1 MTRPVR
7 SRWGGG
13 GPFAYER
20 SEDLLEYHLA
30 RTSRGARAIYVSITL
45 ILVAVIGGLP
55 LISVDIYVR
64 APGII
69 RPVSEKHE
77 VSVGVDGFVE
87 SVHLVEASEV
97 EAREVLVTI
106 RARPT
111 QARIETLDEDLAR
124 VEAATADLRSMMS
137 AADGWKRVAD
147 GLVTVEYRHAARE
160 LSARLVEVDL
170 RVANELRELELLEL
184 QLEKEIVARVAVA
197 SQRYEFE
204 HAQAQRSLLLEA
216 TLGRWAEDLAHREE
230 EARAL
235 GAQREQLTETMAL
248 HVVRSP
254 TGGSVEEVLALSPGS
269 FIRAGTR
276 VAVISPNAE
285 LVGEVFLP
293 SRDVGLVRRGGPVVL
308 RIDAFNPHEWGVLTG
323 EVTSISGDILETSS
337 GPIFRVR
344 TSLNRTFLELGSGHR
359 GNLRKG
365 MTFEA
370 RFLVAR
376 RTLWQLLRDKV
387 EDWVLDPRGAD
398 TAS

>member
-1 MTRPVR
+1 MTPPAR
-7 SRWGGG
+7 SRRGGG

-30 RTSRGARAIYVSITL
+30 RTSRGARAIYVSISL
-45 ILVAVIGGLP
+45 ILVAVIVGLP

-64 APGII
+64 ARGII
-69 RPVSEKHE
+69 RPTSEKHE

-97 EAREVLVTI
+97 EEREVLVTI

-111 QARIETLDEDLAR
+111 EARIRTLDVDLGRA
-124 VEAATADLRSMMS
+124 EAAVADLRSLMS
-137 AADGWKRVAD
+137 AADEWEDGAD
-147 GLVTVEYRHAARE
+147 GLVTLEYRQAARE
-160 LSARLVEVDL
+160 LSARLAEVDL
-170 RVANELRELELLEL
+170 RVANELRELELLEI
-184 QLEKEIVARVAVA
+184 QLEKEIVTRVAVVN
-197 SQRYEFE
+197 QRFEFE
-204 HAQAQRSLLLEA
+204 HAQAQRSLMLEGA
-216 TLGRWAEDLAHREE
+216 LRQWAEDLARLEE

-235 GAQREQLTETMAL
+235 GARREQLTEARAL

-254 TGGSVEEVLALSPGS
+254 TRGSLEEVRALSPGS

-276 VAVISPNAE
+276 VAVISPNAD
-285 LVGEVFLP
+285 LVGEVLLA
-293 SRDVGLVRRGGPVVL
+293 SRDVGLVRAGGRVVL

-337 GPIFRVR
+337 GPVFRVR
-344 TSLNRTFLELGSGHR
+344 ASLNRTFLELASGHK
-359 GNLRKG
+359 GNVRKG

-376 RTLWQLLRDKV
+376 RTLLQLLRDKV
-387 EDWVLDPRGAD
+387 EDWVLDPEGED
-398 TAS
+398 TIS

>member
-1 MTRPVR
+1 MTPPAW
-7 SRWGGG
+7 SRRGGG

-30 RTSRGARAIYVSITL
+30 RTSRGARAIYVSISL
-45 ILVAVIGGLP
+45 ILVAVIVGLP

-64 APGII
+64 ARGII
-69 RPVSEKHE
+69 RPTSEKHE

-97 EAREVLVTI
+97 EEREVLVTI

-111 QARIETLDEDLAR
+111 EARIRTLDVDLGRA
-124 VEAATADLRSMMS
+124 EAAVADLRSLMS
-137 AADGWKRVAD
+137 AADEWEDGAD
-147 GLVTVEYRHAARE
+147 GLVTLEYRQAARE
-160 LSARLVEVDL
+160 LSARLAEVDL
-170 RVANELRELELLEL
+170 RVANELRELELLEI
-184 QLEKEIVARVAVA
+184 QLEKEIVTRVAVVN
-197 SQRYEFE
+197 QRFEFE
-204 HAQAQRSLLLEA
+204 HAQAQRSLMLEG
-216 TLGRWAEDLAHREE
+216 TLRQWAEDLARLEE

-235 GAQREQLTETMAL
+235 GARREQLTEARAL

-254 TGGSVEEVLALSPGS
+254 TRGSLEEVLALSPGS

-276 VAVISPNAE
+276 VAVISPNAD
-285 LVGEVFLP
+285 LVGEVLLA
-293 SRDVGLVRRGGPVVL
+293 SRDVGLVRAGGRVVL

-337 GPIFRVR
+337 GPVFRVR
-344 TSLNRTFLELGSGHR
+344 ASLNRTFLELASGHK
-359 GNLRKG
+359 GNVRKG

-376 RTLWQLLRDKV
+376 RTLLQLLRDKV
-387 EDWVLDPRGAD
+387 EDWVLDPEGED
-398 TAS
+398 TIS